1 MGSRMGSYDYFKP
14 QFSFCKTEKSIQQGI
29 IPVSS
34 DRSLHTQIK
43 IVRVEGKIFIQK
55 YSDRS
60 LAKRDI
66 PLF

>member
-1 MGSRMGSYDYFKP
+1 MGSYHYFKP

-29 IPVSS
+29 IPLGS
-34 DRSLHTQIK
+34 DRSWNTRMN

-60 LAKRDI
+60 LGRRDI